1 MLTPVLMKM
10 ATEIRNTADTPMTV
24 DISTD
29 SRLLMSYSSRDSRSQ
44 PRMRAAIAA
53 SRTTNLYRMAVM
65 IGGSSRIASA
75 ATPT

>member
-1 MLTPVLMKM
+1 MLTPVLIKM

-53 SRTTNLYRMAVM
+53 TGYELKGVHTAPYEKKGLFSFRK
-65 IGGSSRIASA
+65 
-75 ATPT
+75 